1 MQAEN
6 DALQIDN
13 ERLARSNVQYEGL
26 VTAHEAEIQRD
37 LKHASGFGDKI
48 AKWDGD
54 TMALHR
60 KEVTAAKLE
69 KKLDRDMSDLI
80 EYTKWITLEC
90 EKLRDRVRASERV
103 INDLRTSGEASVE
116 SLMESLYLLKI
127 RAEEMDAE
135 ASSLREMINTKEV
148 LIKRKEEEK
157 GEIKATIEIE
167 NADRENEIQ
176 ALRNQLA
183 EQNALLDSQRKQL
196 NELQVRC
203 EFTQSDMIRGN
214 RELLKKKQQKKQL
227 TLQYQEVDQAT
238 VTLKNQ
244 HGLLEADYKNKMTIL
259 KGALAPPGLKKPE
272 DQALEQPPGTNFW
285 GKPIAPALKTRSN
298 NAMFSG
304 ETVFQK

>member
-1 MQAEN
+1 
-6 DALQIDN
+6 
-13 ERLARSNVQYEGL
+13 VQYEGL
-26 VTAHEAEIQRD
+26 VKAHEAEIKRD

-48 AKWDGD
+48 AKWDGE
-54 TMALHR
+54 TMALQR

-167 NADRENEIQ
+167 NADRENEI
-176 ALRNQLA
+176 
-183 EQNALLDSQRKQL
+183 
-196 NELQVRC
+196 
-203 EFTQSDMIRGN
+203 
-214 RELLKKKQQKKQL
+214 
-227 TLQYQEVDQAT
+227 
-238 VTLKNQ
+238 
-244 HGLLEADYKNKMTIL
+244 
-259 KGALAPPGLKKPE
+259 
-272 DQALEQPPGTNFW
+272 
-285 GKPIAPALKTRSN
+285 
-298 NAMFSG
+298 
-304 ETVFQK
+304 